1 MIINSGS
8 LRGLLDWYLNSSIHV
23 AISTTAL
30 VGVTNWYAKLSFDWR
45 VMLFVFF
52 STVCSYNIT
61 KYYDYIK
68 GNNHLKKTL
77 ITIIWLTVAGLLICA
92 YYFFSFKLQSQLVI
106 LFFAFLNFLYV
117 IPVRKGKKNLR
128 NISGIKIYIVSIC
141 WGAVTVVLPLVEA
154 DAPIQWYVLI
164 AFIQR
169 FILTLILILIF
180 EIIDAKADDI
190 KLRTVPQ
197 VIGVKKTKIVI
208 YTLLFFF
215 FLFDFFKRTQY
226 ENQVWV
232 NLILAAGII
241 AMTYFARYDRQK
253 YYTIFWVES
262 IPVVWLILINI
273 TT

>member
-1 MIINSGS
+1 M
-8 LRGLLDWYLNSSIHV
+8 LDWYLNSSIHV
-23 AISTTAL
+23 AISTAAL
-30 VGVTNWYAKLSFDWR
+30 VGVTNWYAKLSLDWR
-45 VMLFVFF
+45 VLIFVFCA
-52 STVCSYNIT
+52 TMCSYNIT
-61 KYYDYIK
+61 KYYDYLK
-68 GNNHLKKTL
+68 RNDHLKKTL

-92 YYFFSFKLQSQLVI
+92 YYFYSFKLRSQLVI

-117 IPVRKGKKNLR
+117 IPIGKGKKNLR

-154 DAPIQWYVLI
+154 EAPIQWYVLV

-197 VIGVKKTKIVI
+197 VLGVKKTKIVI
-208 YTLLFFF
+208 YILLFFF
-215 FLFDFFKRTQY
+215 FILDFFKRTQY
-226 ENQVWV
+226 QNQVLV
-232 NLILAAGII
+232 NLILVTAII

-253 YYTIFWVES
+253 YYTIFWVEA
-262 IPVVWLILINI
+262 IPIAWLVLINI
-273 TT
+273 IK